1 MKDIK
6 LLKELIESHTLGNE
20 LLIFVNNGSSFL
32 SNQYIKFISD
42 TKGLDIEYVENL
54 DFLSSSSKDIF
65 GASTIRENILRV
77 LKCETFYCKNLKLKN
92 EKNIIIVCNKYD
104 SKNSIEFNDYVIQFP
119 TLEEWMI
126 RDYVYSVAEGV
137 DPKDLDWLIK
147 LCGGNIDRLSQ
158 EVDKLSMFEPTQ
170 RKRMFKEFVND
181 KMFGD
186 MSEYNIFNITN
197 ALQSK
202 DVEKLK
208 DILPEIENIDV
219 EAVGLVK
226 LLWQNFKKLIMVWL
240 NPRPTPENT
249 GLKSNQIYAIS
260 RLPRVFSKNQLI
272 DIFEEISEIDYKLKS
287 GYIPADTIVD
297 YLILKVLS
305 I

>member
-260 RLPRVFSKNQLI
+260 RLP
-272 DIFEEISEIDYKLKS
+272 
-287 GYIPADTIVD
+287 
-297 YLILKVLS
+297 
-305 I
+305 